1 MTRQHFAKYQRDEL
15 IFAEGSE
22 GDEFFIVV
30 TGRVGLSKRVDGRQ
44 ELLHQIGPG
53 ELFGEI
59 AVISSTPRSASAYA
73 LEPDTSVIAVDK
85 ARFLHARDAG
95 LHGRATRGW
104 RLAAKNKIAVVQFV
118 FVQRPSQDD
127 PRRRRP

>member
-85 ARFLHARDAG
+85 ARFLY
-95 LHGRATRGW
+95 L
-104 RLAAKNKIAVVQFV
+104 I
-118 FVQRPSQDD
+118 SQH
-127 PRRRRP
+127 PGSLSW